1 MNELMYELSS
11 AMRYN
16 PDLNVMEVIKQ
27 ALELKYPTRN
37 YWSGFPDKKRM
48 KHKVSNDDILKVLK
62 QYNNMRQKDSVKYMI
77 GENNVGRLLG
87 L

>member
-16 PDLNVMEVIKQ
+16 PGLNVMEVIKQ

-37 YWSGFPDKKRM
+37 YWKDIPDKKIM
-48 KHKVSNDDILKVLK
+48 KHKVSNEDILKALK
-62 QYNNMRQKDSVKYMI
+62 QYNNMRQKDSVKYLT
-77 GENNVGRLLG
+77 GENNDGRLLG